1 MKNKLVYKK
10 QISFYVLCLFN
21 LLISNIQFK
30 NRFSIKSSR
39 LEKYLF
45 L

>member
-21 LLISNIQFK
+21 LLISDMKFK
-30 NRFSIKSSR
+30 K
-39 LEKYLF
+39 
-45 L
+45 

>member
-10 QISFYVLCLFN
+10 QISFYVLRLFN
-21 LLISNIQFK
+21 LLISNMQFK
-30 NRFSIKSSR
+30 NRFSVKSSK
-39 LEKYLF
+39 LENYLF